1 MNYTHFPAAALAAGL
16 LFCTL
21 FSGLTAYADDK
32 KGELT
37 QKQTETRQEY
47 EAAQSALEELQNEQT
62 QTESEVAA
70 LTGQAAELAGQ
81 ITAVT
86 DAVQNAQTV
95 LDERQAAA
103 DAARAALDAKQ
114 AEYDTRLAVCR
125 EQLRAMQRLDG
136 GGAVWLLAQAKS
148 LYQLLTFDAVL
159 QQMSARNSTVLA
171 ELDAEAAALE
181 QARAAADEAAR
192 QAADAKAALEQ
203 QQAALADTQT
213 ALEAAL
219 LDANSTLTAQQAAAQ
234 AQAAVTDAAKKA
246 YEDATAA
253 LDAYVREQSRR
264 YTTADLHLTSLDFR
278 CPLDSYGRI
287 TTQFAEPD
295 PWGHPPPRHRFCRA
309 GRHVHLC
316 DCGRCRQ
323 RRADDE
329 QLRKLRAGQPRHRG
343 RRPPVRQPVRPHEQ
357 HRRGAGG
364 RRPEGRP
371 ARVCGQHRQCLRRGR
386 RVSSAPGAARGRQQ
400 SRPAG
405 VCADALN
412 TA

>member
-1 MNYTHFPAAALAAGL
+1 MKYRHFPAAALAAGL

-103 DAARAALDAKQ
+103 DA
-114 AEYDTRLAVCR
+114 
-125 EQLRAMQRLDG
+125 
-136 GGAVWLLAQAKS
+136 
-148 LYQLLTFDAVL
+148 
-159 QQMSARNSTVLA
+159 
-171 ELDAEAAALE
+171 
-181 QARAAADEAAR
+181 ARAAADEAAR

-295 PWGHPPPRHRFCRA
+295 PWGIPHRGTDFAAPGGTPIYAIADGVVSAARTMNSYGNCVQVSH
-309 GRHVHLC
+309 GT
-316 DCGRCRQ
+316 
-323 RRADDE
+323 ADD
-329 QLRKLRAGQPRHRG
+329 GHRYDSLYAHMSSIAVAQG
-343 RRPPVRQPVRPHEQ
+343 AAVQKGDLLGYVGNTGNVY
-357 HRRGAGG
+357 GAGG
-364 RRPEGRP
+364 GYHLHLEL
-371 ARVCGQHRQCLRRGR
+371 RVDGS
-386 RVSSAPGAARGRQQ
+386 RVDPLGFV
-400 SRPAG
+400 P
-405 VCADALN
+405 
-412 TA
+412 TH